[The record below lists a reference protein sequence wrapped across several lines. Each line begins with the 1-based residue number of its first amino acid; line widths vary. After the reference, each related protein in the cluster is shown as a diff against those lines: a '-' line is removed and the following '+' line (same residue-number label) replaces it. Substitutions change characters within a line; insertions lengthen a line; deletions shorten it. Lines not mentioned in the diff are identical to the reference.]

1 MWEHIVIPVHTI
13 AGWIGLYGLYC
24 VSILSDVSPFPSV
37 HVFVLLLGGSQSV
50 LSLEFCIG
58 VLGGKHEQARY
69 LVGFQG

>member
-1 MWEHIVIPVHTI
+1 MLLQVELVCMV
-13 AGWIGLYGLYC
+13 Y
-24 VSILSDVSPFPSV
+24 VVFLSCLMCPSV
-37 HVFVLLLGGSQSV
+37 YVFVFLLGGSQSV